1 MLRHLLLI
9 SAEQTYLH
17 NLLTL
22 RFGCT
27 NYRLMANELPS
38 LDGSPSRNVAVV
50 MIHDEIMADGEAS
63 SGKNAKV
70 KASQAALE
78 QLRDIAPF
86 EFRMQYRCN
95 CQAGGEKSKD
105 APGEAVGS
113 AI

>member
-1 MLRHLLLI
+1 MEI
-9 SAEQTYLH
+9 TQTYLH

-38 LDGSPSRNVAVV
+38 LDGSPPRNVAVV
-50 MIHDEIMADGEAS
+50 MIHDEIVADGEAS

-78 QLRDIAPF
+78 QLGNIAPF

-95 CQAGGEKSKD
+95 CHETEAKD
-105 APGEAVGS
+105 KDIPGEAVGT

>member
-1 MLRHLLLI
+1 
-9 SAEQTYLH
+9 
-17 NLLTL
+17 
-22 RFGCT
+22 
-27 NYRLMANELPS
+27 MANELPS
-38 LDGSPSRNVAVV
+38 LDGSPPRNVAVV

-70 KASQAALE
+70 KASQVALE

-95 CQAGGEKSKD
+95 CHAGGEKGED
-105 APGEAVGS
+105 TPGEAVGS